1 VTSTTRNGAQRR
13 EFSDVEPGLPSQ
25 GTYNQGPVMRLAPAQ
40 HNRRRHMRFPL
51 GLPVELHVS
60 GRKQPV
66 IVEIVD
72 VSAGGVRLRA
82 LESAVS
88 VAEQAT
94 LRFVLQGGRA
104 CVAVGQVVRVEKE
117 REIIL
122 VLKRTNP
129 AFKSFIASL

>member
-1 VTSTTRNGAQRR
+1 
-13 EFSDVEPGLPSQ
+13 
-25 GTYNQGPVMRLAPAQ
+25 MRLAPAQ

-72 VSAGGVRLRA
+72 VSAGGVRLRS

-94 LRFVLQGGRA
+94 LRFVLVGGKA